1 MPREFITER
10 EVEDMFKRGITSIE
24 LNDHLVLTELAYEKA
39 QRLGVTLISPNLK
52 PPAAPERPYL
62 SKPVEVTSHKTAGA
76 QSTETGLG
84 IRTRIKE
91 AVSKKLGDKVD
102 PALLDSIIT
111 RVLDQLDRK

>member
-10 EVEDMFKRGITSIE
+10 DVEDMFKRGITSIE
-24 LNDHLVLTELAYEKA
+24 LNDNLVLTELAYEKA
-39 QRLGVTLISPNLK
+39 QQLGVTLISPNLK

-62 SKPVEVTSHKTAGA
+62 SKPVELTSRQTAEA
-76 QSTETGLG
+76 QSTQTSSDT
-84 IRTRIKE
+84 RARIKE

-102 PALLDSIIT
+102 PTLLDSIIT